1 LQVRQQIRLAA
12 VLDHRRFPGKAG
24 EQREKFYAIQAKYDE
39 FPMSG
44 PHHILVVEDERHL
57 AVGIKFN
64 LEAEGYRVTTVADGP
79 AALKAVEEENFDLM
93 ILDIMLPGMSGYAVC
108 EKIREEGSDIPIL
121 ILSARTLSEDRT
133 RGFNV
138 GANQYLSKPFDL
150 DELISRVRNLLTHH
164 PRGHRSPKP
173 ATKLTTY
180 EFAAAKIDFPQYELS
195 IGGKSVSL
203 TKREW
208 ELLAFFVENE
218 GRLIPRQEI
227 LEEVWQLPGHISTR
241 APDQFILRL
250 RKLFEADP
258 ANPRHFLTIRDLG
271 YRFVARPEDAA
282 KDGDAEQAKESPAQ

>member
-1 LQVRQQIRLAA
+1 
-12 VLDHRRFPGKAG
+12 
-24 EQREKFYAIQAKYDE
+24 
-39 FPMSG
+39 MSSAQ
-44 PHHILVVEDERHL
+44 HILVVEDERHL

-64 LEAEGYRVTTVADGP
+64 LEAEGYRVTTAADGP
-79 AALKAVEEENFDLM
+79 AALRELEEHDADIDLV

-108 EKIREEGSDIPIL
+108 EAVRERGNDVPIL

-150 DELISRVRNLLTHH
+150 DELLSRVNNLLTHYTRRH
-164 PRGHRSPKP
+164 QAPRAASG
-173 ATKLTTY
+173 KLVTY
-180 EFAAAKIDFPQYELS
+180 EFAAAKIDFPQFQLTVE
-195 IGGKSVSL
+195 GKPAQL

-227 LEEVWQLPGHISTR
+227 LESVWEMPGHINTR

-250 RKLFEADP
+250 RKIFEADP

-271 YRFVARPEDAA
+271 YRFVAKPDGAA
-282 KDGDAEQAKESPAQ
+282 KIEK

>member
-1 LQVRQQIRLAA
+1 M
-12 VLDHRRFPGKAG
+12 G
-24 EQREKFYAIQAKYDE
+24 
-39 FPMSG
+39 S

-108 EKIREEGSDIPIL
+108 EKLREEGEDIPIL

-164 PRGHRSPKP
+164 PRGHRTPKP

-180 EFAAAKIDFPQYELS
+180 EFAAAKINFPQYELT
-195 IGGKSVSL
+195 IAGKNVSL

-227 LEEVWQLPGHISTR
+227 LEEVWQMPGHISTR

-250 RKLFEADP
+250 RKHFEADP

-271 YRFVARPEDAA
+271 YRFVARP
-282 KDGDAEQAKESPAQ
+282 AEEATETDPKSEE

>member
-1 LQVRQQIRLAA
+1 
-12 VLDHRRFPGKAG
+12 
-24 EQREKFYAIQAKYDE
+24 
-39 FPMSG
+39 MSA
-44 PHHILVVEDERHL
+44 PKHILVVEDERHL

-64 LEAEGYRVTTVADGP
+64 LEAEGYRVTTVGDGP
-79 AALKAVEEENFDLM
+79 SALRELEEHDPEFDLV

-108 EKIREEGSDIPIL
+108 EALRERGNDVPIL

-133 RGFNV
+133 RGFDV

-150 DELISRVRNLLTHH
+150 DELLSRVKNLLTHH
-164 PRGHRSPKP
+164 TRRHQTPRP
-173 ATKLTTY
+173 ASSKLTTY
-180 EFAAAKIDFPQYELS
+180 EFAATKIDFEKYELT
-195 IGGKSVSL
+195 IAGKPDQL

-227 LEEVWQLPGHISTR
+227 LENVWHMPGHINTR

-250 RKLFEADP
+250 RKLFESDP

-271 YRFVARPEDAA
+271 YRFVAKPEEA
-282 KDGDAEQAKESPAQ
+282 